1 MAKTLL
7 PDETNEHDI
16 LVYLKVALDAESKW
30 TDLCAELRK
39 TDSPASFLG
48 HVVCRVPFYRER
60 IALSGLDPLDLTSF
74 PVALRAHY
82 NNSPEDFLA
91 APPEQHD
98 ARLFALTNGT
108 IAPELKVQFDPAG
121 WYEFNYGTYHTVAS
135 VIPGL
140 VSRMAPGEEG
150 VFLVTNAL
158 YQPRMSVYI
167 PPLNAAILRQLII
180 GRAEQE
186 DRLCVAYLRD
196 RPGHLL
202 YGKPS
207 NLISLAAIDS
217 KLPNQTGHIRPFA
230 ILVSGESLYEDQ
242 RERLEDWFQCSVFN
256 AYIATEGGLIA
267 MECPYRTGLHIRD
280 DFVQVEVLDHAG
292 VIRDRG
298 RGDILITNL
307 FNRAHV
313 FVRYQLG
320 DQVEVAFKDCSC
332 GFVGPSIV
340 KLIGREA
347 ESFMTSAGEIPAES
361 FAGFLAGLP
370 LREFQ
375 VFQSGLEPLILK
387 WVSEDCDPAAI
398 GRVNRTIQEWLYE
411 RGLEK
416 LIITAPLSSI
426 TPRGGKQ
433 RRFIRKPA

>member
-1 MAKTLL
+1 MAQTLL

-16 LVYLKVALDAESKW
+16 LVYLKVALDAESSW
-30 TDLCAELRK
+30 TGLCAELRK
-39 TDSPASFLG
+39 ASSLASFLG
-48 HVVCRVPFYRER
+48 HTVCCVPFYRER
-60 IALSGLDPLDLTSF
+60 VELSGLNPLDLTSF
-74 PVALRAHY
+74 PVALRTQY

-91 APPEQHD
+91 APAEQHD
-98 ARLFALTNGT
+98 ARLCALTNGT
-108 IAPELKVQFDPAG
+108 VAPELKVQFDAAG
-121 WYEFNYGTYHTVAS
+121 WYEFNYGTYQAVAS
-135 VIPGL
+135 SIPGL
-140 VSRMAPGEEG
+140 MSRMTPGEEG
-150 VFLVTNAL
+150 VLLVTNAL

-180 GRAEQE
+180 GRAEDE

-196 RPGHLL
+196 RPGRLL

-217 KLPNQTGHIRPFA
+217 NLPNQTGHIRPFA
-230 ILVSGESLYEDQ
+230 ILVSGERLYEDQ
-242 RERLEDWFQCSVFN
+242 RQKLEDWFQCAVFN

-267 MECPYRTGLHIRD
+267 MECPYRTGLHIRE
-280 DFVQVEVLDHAG
+280 DFVRVEILDHAG

-320 DQVEVAFKDCSC
+320 DQVEVAFKGCPC
-332 GFVGPSIV
+332 GFAGPSIV
-340 KLIGREA
+340 ELIGREA

-361 FAGFLAGLP
+361 FAGFLTGLP

-375 VFQSGLEPLILK
+375 VFQAGLELPILK
-387 WVSEDCDPAAI
+387 WVSEDGDPASI
-398 GRVNRTIQEWLYE
+398 GRVNRMIQEWLYKQ
-411 RGLEK
+411 GLEK
-416 LIITAPLSSI
+416 LIINTPLSSI